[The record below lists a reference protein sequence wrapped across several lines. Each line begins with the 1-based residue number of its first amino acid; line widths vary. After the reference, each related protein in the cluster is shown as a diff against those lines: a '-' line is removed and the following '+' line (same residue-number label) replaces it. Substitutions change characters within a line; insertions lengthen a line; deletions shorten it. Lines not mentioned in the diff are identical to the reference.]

1 MSAYDRDIFRA
12 IDGRPE
18 QNPQDLPGIL
28 AAVDARQRLILSHEE
43 LVKGLARL
51 IEAGKVVEAGSYRYY
66 VPKTPPSVRSFSGIS
81 LAIYHRACEDYREK
95 FSKSV
100 QELESRPSTPE
111 DRTRQKIVVRWGLAR
126 RAYAS
131 DSDEDA
137 IEPLVEMI
145 DDALQADGRAEVIGC
160 EHGPGF
166 IDVLIFGTET
176 DADTDDIY
184 AIVLPVVTGFGC
196 PPGSCIIRQYDDPR
210 REVITDVPR
219 RN

>member
-1 MSAYDRDIFRA
+1 MSAYDRDIFKA
-12 IDGRPE
+12 IKGHSE
-18 QNPQDLPGIL
+18 QSPQDLPGIL
-28 AAVDARQRLILSHEE
+28 AAVDARQRLILTHAE
-43 LVKGLARL
+43 LVEGLARL
-51 IEAGKVVEAGSYRYY
+51 IEAGQVVEAGSYQYY
-66 VPKTPPSVRSFSGIS
+66 VPKAPPSVRKFSGIP
-81 LAIYHRACEDYREK
+81 LAIYHCACEDYSER
-95 FSKSV
+95 FSKAV
-100 QELESRPSTPE
+100 QESESRPPSNE

-160 EHGPGF
+160 EHGPGS

-176 DADTDDIY
+176 DVDTDDIY

-196 PPGSCIIRQYDDPR
+196 PPGSSIIRQYEDPK